1 MVDVDTKPY
10 YDAGRA
16 CQETA
21 GHLKEQLGTLR
32 GTLNSCGSM
41 AGDYADVAT
50 WASTYDSKTTD
61 FLSNAES
68 VINALANFGDVVNAA
83 GYNWDLANHNSNSN
97 PNKGAPPVRPAQSLG
112 RFTAGCAAPPPSA
125 KGSNGDGLDT
135 DIPGLLAKIGIP
147 VPDGDAS
154 KLASAATAW
163 RNFGSNEHVS
173 EADRTLQTMHD
184 GFSHVTTDDAQHI
197 QAHLATLKG
206 AVTAL
211 SSYSTAMS
219 GPVNSHQ
226 SALQDLRTDVKHD
239 THELVI
245 ALGIAAAAVIIS
257 IAVVAFTGGASLAI
271 TGESASA
278 AALLIARTGTA
289 IRDLITTSRL
299 VTAVLTVGGAAAAT
313 AAFGKVD
320 GLTATAALSHIAM
333 LTAQTIDDE
342 PGNSKA
348 NPQNPQ
354 RGADNS
360 QPPRP
365 EWGTSGHRDQLP
377 KDGDM
382 PYVPPKEGHG
392 SPHKVNDSFIDEKGR
407 KWTWDQSRHGGEH
420 WDVVDKRDRNHV
432 NVYPDGHIRKG

>member
-16 CQETA
+16 CQEMA

-245 ALGIAAAAVIIS
+245 ALGIAAAAVVIS
-257 IAVVAFTGGASLAI
+257 IAVVAFTGGAS
-271 TGESASA
+271 
-278 AALLIARTGTA
+278 R
-289 IRDLITTSRL
+289 
-299 VTAVLTVGGAAAAT
+299 
-313 AAFGKVD
+313 
-320 GLTATAALSHIAM
+320 
-333 LTAQTIDDE
+333 
-342 PGNSKA
+342 
-348 NPQNPQ
+348 
-354 RGADNS
+354 
-360 QPPRP
+360 
-365 EWGTSGHRDQLP
+365 
-377 KDGDM
+377 
-382 PYVPPKEGHG
+382 
-392 SPHKVNDSFIDEKGR
+392 
-407 KWTWDQSRHGGEH
+407 
-420 WDVVDKRDRNHV
+420 
-432 NVYPDGHIRKG
+432 

>member
-1 MVDVDTKPY
+1 MVDVDTAPY

-16 CQETA
+16 CHEMA
-21 GHLKEQLGTLR
+21 GHLTEQLGTLR

-41 AGDYADVAT
+41 AGDYADVAIWT
-50 WASTYDSKTTD
+50 STYDSKTTD

-97 PNKGAPPVRPAQSLG
+97 PNKGSPTVRPAQSLG
-112 RFTAGCAAPPPSA
+112 RFTAGCASPPPSA

-173 EADRTLQTMHD
+173 DAGRTLQTMHD

-197 QAHLATLKG
+197 QTHLTTLEG

-219 GPVNSHQ
+219 GPVNSHE

-313 AAFGKVD
+313 TAFGKVD
-320 GLTATAALSHIAM
+320 GLTATAALSRIAM

-342 PGNSKA
+342 PENSSGNS
-348 NPQNPQ
+348 
-354 RGADNS
+354 
-360 QPPRP
+360 
-365 EWGTSGHRDQLP
+365 
-377 KDGDM
+377 
-382 PYVPPKEGHG
+382 
-392 SPHKVNDSFIDEKGR
+392 
-407 KWTWDQSRHGGEH
+407 
-420 WDVVDKRDRNHV
+420 NHETA
-432 NVYPDGHIRKG
+432 